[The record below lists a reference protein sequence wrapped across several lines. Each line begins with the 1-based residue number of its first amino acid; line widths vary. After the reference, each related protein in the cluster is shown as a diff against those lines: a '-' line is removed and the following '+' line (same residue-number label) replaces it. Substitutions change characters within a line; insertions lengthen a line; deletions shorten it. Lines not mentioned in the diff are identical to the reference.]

1 MGQLN
6 ENVLHPSFFEEKN
19 ATELAVDLLG
29 CSLHTSIGGEK
40 TSGLIVE
47 TEAYCAPEDRA
58 SHAFQNRR
66 TPRTETMFESGG
78 VSYVYLCYGIHH
90 LFNVVC
96 GPKDLPHA
104 VLIRALEPLEGVP
117 TMLKRREMSK
127 PERRLTAGPGCL
139 SRALGLTVAQ
149 SGIKLQPESGLWV
162 EKRKREPGSVE
173 IISATRIG
181 IDYAGKWKD
190 KPWRFYLKD
199 SKWISK
205 K

>member
-1 MGQLN
+1 MGHSN
-6 ENVLHPSFFEEKN
+6 ENVLSPSFFEEKK

-29 CSLHTSIGGEK
+29 CSLHTSIGDEK

-58 SHAFQNRR
+58 SHAFQNRK
-66 TPRTETMFESGG
+66 TARTETMFESGG
-78 VSYVYLCYGIHH
+78 VSYIYLCYGIHH

-104 VLIRALEPLEGVP
+104 VLVRALEPLEGVP
-117 TMLKRREMSK
+117 TMLKRRKMSK
-127 PERRLTAGPGCL
+127 PETRLTAGPGCL
-139 SRALGLTVAQ
+139 SRALGLTVAD
-149 SGIKLQPESGLWV
+149 SGKKLKPACGIWV
-162 EKRKREPGSVE
+162 EKRNRELRSGEVFST
-173 IISATRIG
+173 TRIG

>member
-1 MGQLN
+1 MGRLN
-6 ENVLHPSFFEEKN
+6 ENVLEPSFFQEKK

-29 CSLHTSIGGEK
+29 CSLHTSIGDEK

-58 SHAFQNRR
+58 SHAFQNRK
-66 TPRTETMFESGG
+66 TARTETMFESGG

-104 VLIRALEPLEGVP
+104 VLVRALEPLEGVP

-127 PERRLTAGPGCL
+127 PETRLTAGPGCL
-139 SRALGLTVAQ
+139 ARALGLTVAYN
-149 SGIKLQPESGLWV
+149 GKILKPESGLWV
-162 EKRKREPGSVE
+162 EKGSRVPDSKE
-173 IISATRIG
+173 IISTPRIG
-181 IDYAGKWKD
+181 IGYAGKWKD